1 MEERTE
7 KRQTQPASLGRT
19 LRIHAMKVWTDCF
32 LAWRYFKPK
41 RSAVSVITLISVIG
55 VILGVAVLIVV
66 LAVMTGF
73 TDLAKS
79 KLLETGSHAQ
89 IRKAGVEVNDSARS
103 PEENAASRRK
113 IGVLFEDETDDIVK
127 LGTEI
132 DPKAKALP
140 VLLSPVLLQ
149 VNGTYNPKAL
159 VAFDPTKADTS
170 AFDLEKM
177 VKKGKLSLDIH
188 EIGISDVIAEEFGLT
203 VGSKVLLHSPTR
215 LAGLV
220 EQDKKTGKYKASKK
234 AEYYLPAEYVVS
246 FIFSFDKYDFDRQF
260 MFLSLDN
267 ADDLFKLDPG
277 CATHVYVWVDD
288 PFHMDNFLDDLR
300 GSLSKRHPDLA
311 VLSWKDLNE
320 KYLGVLAV
328 EKNMMFF
335 LLAFIVLVAAF
346 SIANTL
352 ITTVIQKTKEIG
364 LLKSM
369 GADSFSI
376 MRIFILQGLFVGLIG
391 TAGGVFLG
399 WLVVLRRM
407 DILYAMRAITGQEIF
422 PKELYLFNEL
432 PAHIVWSDVAL
443 ISVISILLCTCGAL
457 VPAIRA
463 AHLDPAKALR
473 YE

>member
-1 MEERTE
+1 MSFFAE
-7 KRQTQPASLGRT
+7 L
-19 LRIHAMKVWTDCF
+19 F

-73 TDLAKS
+73 TDKT
-79 KLLETGSHAQ
+79 KEKMLETGSHAQ
-89 IRKAGVEVNDSARS
+89 IRKPTMHYSANPRGNAGVFF
-103 PEENAASRRK
+103 PEEAENVAE
-113 IGVLFEDETDDIVK
+113 LVK
-127 LGTEI
+127 VHGGR
-132 DPKAKALP
+132 ALP

-149 VNGTYNPKAL
+149 VDEAFNPKVL
-159 VAFDPTKADTS
+159 VAFEPEPAKELFGLVRDEEDGDEKEPIVKVGEYS
-170 AFDLEKM
+170 LER
-177 VKKGKLSLDIH
+177 G
-188 EIGISDVIAEEFGLT
+188 EIGVSQVIAKEFGLK

-215 LAGLV
+215 LSRLIERNPA
-220 EQDKKTGKYKASKK
+220 TGKYQVAENS
-234 AEYYLPAEYVVS
+234 EYYLPGEFTVS
-246 FIFSFDKYDFDRQF
+246 FIFSFDKYDYDRDF
-260 MFLSLDN
+260 MFLSLDD
-267 ADDLFKLDPG
+267 ADQLFGLDYG

-288 PFHMDNFLDDLR
+288 PFHIDSFLNRIR
-300 GSLSKRHPDLA
+300 GELMKSHPD
-311 VLSWKDLNE
+311 VSVYSWKQLNSQL
-320 KYLGVLAV
+320 LGVLAV

-335 LLAFIVLVAAF
+335 LLVFIVLVAAF

-364 LLKSM
+364 LLKSI
-369 GADSFSI
+369 GASSFSI
-376 MRIFILQGLFVGLIG
+376 MRIFIMQGLFVGLFG
-391 TAGGVFLG
+391 TVGGVGLG
-399 WLVVLRRM
+399 WLIVHFRM
-407 DILYAMRAITGQEIF
+407 SILSAMRAITGQEIF
-422 PKELYLFNEL
+422 PKELYMFNEL

>member
-7 KRQTQPASLGRT
+7 KSQTQPASFWRT
-19 LRIHAMKVWTDCF
+19 LRIHAMKVWTECF

-55 VILGVAVLIVV
+55 VVLGVAVLIVV

-73 TDLAKS
+73 TDMAKS

-89 IRKAGVEVNDSARS
+89 IRKPTIHYTANPRGNAGVFTDEDAADVVGIVNS
-103 PEENAASRRK
+103 K
-113 IGVLFEDETDDIVK
+113 G
-127 LGTEI
+127 G
-132 DPKAKALP
+132 KALP

-149 VNGTYNPKAL
+149 VEESFNPKVLA
-159 VAFDPTKADTS
+159 AFDPSTDIP
-170 AFDLEKM
+170 AFDLKDM
-177 VKKGKLSLDIH
+177 VKEGTYSLGRGQIGVSEIIAKDFKLK
-188 EIGISDVIAEEFGLT
+188 IGD
-203 VGSKVLLHSPTR
+203 KVLLHSPTR
-215 LAGLV
+215 LSKLI
-220 EQDKKTGKYKASKK
+220 ERDPESGKFRVSEKS
-234 AEYYLPAEYVVS
+234 EIYLPGEYEVS
-246 FIFSFDKYDFDRQF
+246 FIFSFDKYDYDRDI
-260 MFLSLDN
+260 MFLSLDD
-267 ADDLFKLDPG
+267 ADDLFGLGYDY
-277 CATHVYVWVDD
+277 ATHVYVWVDD
-288 PFHMDNFLDDLR
+288 PFHMDKFLSELR
-300 GSLSKRHPDLA
+300 GSLATSHPDVT
-311 VLSWKDLNE
+311 VLSWKDINAQ
-320 KYLGVLAV
+320 YLGVLAV

-369 GADSFSI
+369 GADSFSV

-399 WLVVLRRM
+399 WLVVKFRM
-407 DILYAMRAITGQEIF
+407 NILYAMRAITGQEIF
-422 PKELYLFNEL
+422 PKELYLFSEL
-432 PAHIVWSDVAL
+432 PAHIVWGDVAL

-463 AHLDPAKALR
+463 ANLDPAKALR

>member
-1 MEERTE
+1 MSLLTE
-7 KRQTQPASLGRT
+7 
-19 LRIHAMKVWTDCF
+19 CF

-73 TDLAKS
+73 TDQTKS

-89 IRKAGVEVNDSARS
+89 IRKPTMHYSANPRGNAGVFF
-103 PEENAASRRK
+103 PEEAEN
-113 IGVLFEDETDDIVK
+113 VVELVK
-127 LGTEI
+127 RNGGRG
-132 DPKAKALP
+132 LP

-149 VNGTYNPKAL
+149 VGEAFNPKVLA
-159 VAFDPTKADTS
+159 AFDPDAGLED
-170 AFDLEKM
+170 FDLTDEKKRRE
-177 VKKGKLSLDIH
+177 VIKDGTFSLDRG
-188 EIGISDVIAEEFGLT
+188 EIGVSQVIAKEFGLA

-215 LAGLV
+215 LSKLI
-220 EQDKKTGKYKASKK
+220 ERDPSTGKYQVAKNAD
-234 AEYYLPAEYVVS
+234 YYLPGEFTVS
-246 FIFSFDKYDFDRQF
+246 FIFSFDKYDYDRDF
-260 MFLSLDN
+260 MFLSLDD
-267 ADDLFKLDPG
+267 ADQLFGLDYG

-288 PFHMDNFLDDLR
+288 PFHMDPFLHEIR
-300 GSLSKRHPDLA
+300 ETLSKSHPDVTVYSWKQLNSQLLS
-311 VLSWKDLNE
+311 VLS
-320 KYLGVLAV
+320 V

-369 GADSFSI
+369 GAGSFAV
-376 MRIFILQGLFVGLIG
+376 MRIFIMQGLFVGVIG
-391 TAGGVFLG
+391 TAGGVLLG
-399 WLVVLRRM
+399 WLVVVERM
-407 DILYAMRAITGQEIF
+407 AILHAMRAITGQEIF
-422 PKELYLFNEL
+422 PKELYLFSEL

-443 ISVISILLCTCGAL
+443 ISIISILLCTSGAL

-463 AHLDPAKALR
+463 ANLDPAKALR

>member
-1 MEERTE
+1 MSIRTE
-7 KRQTQPASLGRT
+7 
-19 LRIHAMKVWTDCF
+19 CF

-73 TDLAKS
+73 TDQTKS

-89 IRKAGVEVNDSARS
+89 IRKPTVHYSANPRGNAGVFFA
-103 PEENAASRRK
+103 EEAEN
-113 IGVLFEDETDDIVK
+113 VVEIVTRN
-127 LGTEI
+127 GG
-132 DPKAKALP
+132 KALP

-149 VNGTYNPKAL
+149 VREAFNPKVLA
-159 VAFDPTKADTS
+159 AFDPALDT
-170 AFDLEKM
+170 AGLDLKDV
-177 VKKGKLSLDIH
+177 VKQGEYSLERG
-188 EIGISDVIAEEFGLT
+188 EIAVSQVIASEFGLS
-203 VGSKVLLHSPTR
+203 VGSKVLLHSPSR
-215 LAGLV
+215 LAKLI
-220 EQDKKTGKYKASKK
+220 ERDSSGKYKISEKS
-234 AEYYLPAEYVVS
+234 EYYLPGEFTVS
-246 FIFSFDKYDFDRQF
+246 FIFSFDKYDYDRDI
-260 MFLSLDN
+260 MFLSLDD
-267 ADDLFKLDPG
+267 ADQLFGLDYG

-288 PFHMDNFLDDLR
+288 PFHMDHFLTTLR
-300 GSLSKRHPDLA
+300 DQLSKSHPD
-311 VLSWKDLNE
+311 VTVYSWKQLNGQ
-320 KYLGVLAV
+320 LLSVLAV
-328 EKNMMFF
+328 EKNMQFF

-369 GADSFSI
+369 GAGSLSI
-376 MRIFILQGLFVGLIG
+376 MRIFIMQGFFVGLLG

-399 WLVVLRRM
+399 WLVVIFRM
-407 DILYAMRAITGQEIF
+407 NILYAMRAITGQEIF
-422 PKELYLFNEL
+422 PKELYLFSEL
-432 PAHIVWSDVAL
+432 PAHIVWGDVAL

-463 AHLDPAKALR
+463 ANLDPAKALR